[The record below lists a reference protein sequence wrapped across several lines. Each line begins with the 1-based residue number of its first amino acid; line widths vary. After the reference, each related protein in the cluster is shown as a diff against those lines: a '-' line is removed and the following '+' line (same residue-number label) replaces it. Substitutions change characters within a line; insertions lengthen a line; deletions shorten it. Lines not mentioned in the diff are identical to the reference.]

1 MFATHAAPNSPGWWR
16 HEEETT
22 QETKRMEVG
31 RAYHQG
37 APASS
42 GVVPLQGDLDSVLGV
57 QGHGPQLFDQG
68 SMMDIFRLITLI
80 SVLLAFLLAILAECM
95 ASRQQ
100 RNESKFN
107 ERRKP

>member
-1 MFATHAAPNSPGWWR
+1 M
-16 HEEETT
+16 
-22 QETKRMEVG
+22 
-31 RAYHQG
+31 
-37 APASS
+37 SS
-42 GVVPLQGDLDSVLGV
+42 GVVPIQEHLDSVLGV
-57 QGHGPQLFDQG
+57 QVHGPQLFDQE

-80 SVLLAFLLAILAECM
+80 SVLSAFALATIAECM

>member
-1 MFATHAAPNSPGWWR
+1 
-16 HEEETT
+16 
-22 QETKRMEVG
+22 MEVG
-31 RAYHQG
+31 RTYTKR

-42 GVVPLQGDLDSVLGV
+42 GVVPLQGGLASVPGV